1 MDSDNVLNIV
11 KYLIRSTPYGHLKE
25 TLENLKNL
33 VGPNIIDEKE
43 IQDEI
48 TLYEEDHLRQVSLN
62 EDKIIISK
70 YNKDEEGFYHDQGR
84 KIKIQINPLS
94 ENIEKINDLE
104 DDSNFEFRNLLEK
117 ALREYVS
124 KCYKSGITASNSKN
138 YFKIIF
144 YLILSYPIFALFSLF

>member
-1 MDSDNVLNIV
+1 MDSENVLNIV

-33 VGPNIIDEKE
+33 VGSSIIEEKQ

-48 TLYEEDHLRQVSLN
+48 SFYEEDHLRQVSLN

-70 YNKDEEGFYHDQGR
+70 YNKDDEGFYHDQGK

-104 DDSNFEFRNLLEK
+104 DISNYEFRNFLEK
-117 ALREYVS
+117 ALSEYVS
-124 KCYKSGITASNSKN
+124 RCFKSGITASNSKN
-138 YFKIIF
+138 SLINLIF
-144 YLILSYPIFALFSLF
+144 LFNFFLSFF

>member
-1 MDSDNVLNIV
+1 MDSENVLNIV

-33 VGPNIIDEKE
+33 VGSSIIEEKQ

-48 TLYEEDHLRQVSLN
+48 SFYEEDHLRQVSLN

-70 YNKDEEGFYHDQGR
+70 YNKDDEGFYHDQGK

-104 DDSNFEFRNLLEK
+104 DISNYEFRNFLEK
-117 ALREYVS
+117 ALSEYVNR
-124 KCYKSGITASNSKN
+124 CFKSGITASNSKN
-138 YFKIIF
+138 SLINLIF
-144 YLILSYPIFALFSLF
+144 LFNFFLSFF

>member
-1 MDSDNVLNIV
+1 MDSENVLNIV

-33 VGPNIIDEKE
+33 VGSSIIDEKQIQNE
-43 IQDEI
+43 ISF
-48 TLYEEDHLRQVSLN
+48 YEEEHLRQVSLN

-70 YNKDEEGFYHDQGR
+70 YNKDDEGFYHDQGK

-104 DDSNFEFRNLLEK
+104 DISNYEFRNFLEK
-117 ALREYVS
+117 ALSEYVS
-124 KCYKSGITASNSKN
+124 RCFKSGITASNSKN
-138 YFKIIF
+138 SLINLIF
-144 YLILSYPIFALFSLF
+144 LFNFFLSFF

>member
-1 MDSDNVLNIV
+1 MDSENVLNIV

-33 VGPNIIDEKE
+33 VGSSIIDEKQ

-48 TLYEEDHLRQVSLN
+48 SFYEEEHLRQVSLN

-70 YNKDEEGFYHDQGR
+70 YNKDDEGFYHDQGK

-104 DDSNFEFRNLLEK
+104 DISNYEFRNFLEK
-117 ALREYVS
+117 ALSEYVS
-124 KCYKSGITASNSKN
+124 RCFKSGITASNSKN
-138 YFKIIF
+138 SLINLIF
-144 YLILSYPIFALFSLF
+144 LFNFFLSFF

>member
-1 MDSDNVLNIV
+1 MDSENVVNIV

-33 VGPNIIDEKE
+33 VGSSIIDEKQ

-48 TLYEEDHLRQVSLN
+48 TFYEEDHLRQVSLN

-70 YNKDEEGFYHDQGR
+70 YNKDEEGFYHDQGK

-104 DDSNFEFRNLLEK
+104 EQNNFEFRNFLEK
-117 ALREYVS
+117 ALNDYVNR
-124 KCYKSGITASNSKN
+124 CFKSGITASNSK
-138 YFKIIF
+138 IV
-144 YLILSYPIFALFSLF
+144 

>member
-1 MDSDNVLNIV
+1 MDSENVLNIV

-33 VGPNIIDEKE
+33 VGSSIIDEKQ

-48 TLYEEDHLRQVSLN
+48 SIYEEDHLRQVSLN

-70 YNKDEEGFYHDQGR
+70 YNKDNEGFYHDQGK

-104 DDSNFEFRNLLEK
+104 DVNNFEFRNFLEK
-117 ALREYVS
+117 ALSEYVS
-124 KCYKSGITASNSKN
+124 RCFKSGITASNSKN
-138 YFKIIF
+138 SLNYIIF
-144 YLILSYPIFALFSLF
+144 LFIFF